1 MDAPFAARRPPP
13 PSCSAAASEP
23 SCASSQPA
31 GAVFRLLCP
40 APKAGGVVS
49 GSRDLAGARV
59 RVLDEPPPA
68 SSRDDRVIL
77 ISSAE
82 CATAG
87 SSLTEPEDRNNPAL
101 DSESSGGI
109 GASSNVGRREE
120 LSPAQRA
127 LVRVFEKI
135 VSVERNR
142 VDDGA
147 SSDPSRSSSPRESG
161 SGRGYVVCRMLAR
174 SDQVDR
180 QVLERIESIRHES
193 GASVTVLPLDHQS
206 FASSRDEL
214 IEISGKFP
222 AVKKALLSVSSCLQE
237 NPRADSA
244 KSGATAAKASGGL
257 PSSTSSHMDPFPKE
271 GHPSGR
277 HAADHLSMGY
287 PPYSGPEVIG
297 ANRRMVVEEE
307 VIFKLLCQRE
317 KVGSVIGKG
326 GSVVRAM
333 QNETGAFIK
342 VADGSPDS
350 DEKVIIISARENS
363 DQIRSAAQDAVMRV
377 HHRIT
382 EIGFEPGVAVI
393 ARLLVPSQ
401 QIGFLVG
408 KGGFFINELKRATG
422 ASIRVFV
429 KEHSQKFDSH
439 YHEVVQVVGNLHSVQ
454 DALFHITG
462 RIRETIFPM
471 KSPRSNFAAPPH
483 LPPFNEMPPPFSRPR
498 HNPQSP
504 GHYPHSPGHYPH
516 PHGMDR
522 PIPPPPPFDLQP
534 PFPHGVDRSI
544 PPREHIPH
552 PYGGDR
558 PGYGPPFD
566 RPPSPRMWTP
576 QGFSGSHPRGMPDFG
591 SSRAPGSWPFGS
603 GNPGPMMASASI
615 EILIPQN
622 LLGHVHGEDDSN
634 LNQIRQISGAMVDI
648 HDQKHGASEGVVV
661 VSGTA
666 DQVRAAQSLVHA
678 FILCG
683 QTS

>member
-13 PSCSAAASEP
+13 SACTAAPEP
-23 SCASSQPA
+23 SCV
-31 GAVFRLLCP
+31 VFRLLCP
-40 APKAGGVVS
+40 APRAGGVAS

-59 RVLDEPPPA
+59 RVLEEPPPA
-68 SSRDDRVIL
+68 SSRDDRVVL

-87 SSLTEPEDRNNPAL
+87 SSLTEPRGGSNPVR
-101 DSESSGGI
+101 DSEWSGGFS
-109 GASSNVGRREE
+109 ASANAGEREE

-147 SSDPSRSSSPRESG
+147 SSDPSHNSSPRESG
-161 SGRGYVVCRMLAR
+161 SGRGFVACRMLAR

-214 IEISGKFP
+214 IEITGNFS
-222 AVKKALLSVSSCLQE
+222 AVKRALLSVSSCFLE

-244 KSGATAAKASGGL
+244 NSGAAAAKASGGL

-277 HAADHLSMGY
+277 HASDHLSMGY
-287 PPYSGPEVIG
+287 PPFSGPEIIG
-297 ANRRMVVEEE
+297 ANRRMVLEEE

-342 VADGSPDS
+342 VADGLPDS

-363 DQIRSAAQDAVMRV
+363 EQIRSAAQDAVMRV

-429 KEHSQKFDSH
+429 KEHSPKFDSH

-471 KSPRSNFAAPPH
+471 KSPRSNFVAPPH

-504 GHYPHSPGHYPH
+504 GRYPRSPGRYPH

-534 PFPHGVDRSI
+534 PFPHGLDRS
-544 PPREHIPH
+544 IPH

-558 PGYGPPFD
+558 PAYGPPFD
-566 RPPSPRMWTP
+566 RPPSPRMWNP
-576 QGFSGSHPRGMPDFG
+576 QGFGGSHPRGMPDFG
-591 SSRAPGSWPFGS
+591 SGRAPGSWPFGS
-603 GNPGPMMASASI
+603 GNPGPMLTSTSI
-615 EILIPQN
+615 EIVIPQN

>member
-1 MDAPFAARRPPP
+1 MDAPLAAGRPPP
-13 PSCSAAASEP
+13 SVCPAASEP
-23 SCASSQPA
+23 NFAPSRPA
-31 GAVFRLLCP
+31 GVVFRLLCP
-40 APKAGGVVS
+40 APKAGGVAS
-49 GSRDLAGARV
+49 GSRDVAGAKV
-59 RVLDEPPPA
+59 RLLEEPPPA
-68 SSRDDRVIL
+68 SSRDDRVVL

-82 CATAG
+82 CTTA
-87 SSLTEPEDRNNPAL
+87 SSNLAEPEGRRNPAPGS
-101 DSESSGGI
+101 DSSGGFS
-109 GASSNVGRREE
+109 ASANVGEREE

-135 VSVERNR
+135 VSVERNK

-147 SSDPSRSSSPRESG
+147 SSDPDHNSSPHESG
-161 SGRGYVVCRMLAR
+161 SGSGFVACRMLAR

-193 GASVTVLPLDHQS
+193 GASVTVLPLDHPP

-214 IEISGKFP
+214 IEITGNFS

-237 NPRADSA
+237 NPRADLA
-244 KSGATAAKASGGL
+244 NSGATTAKASRGL
-257 PSSTSSHMDPFPKE
+257 PSSTSSHMDPFLKE

-287 PPYSGPEVIG
+287 PPFSGPEVIG

-307 VIFKLLCQRE
+307 VVFKLLCQRE

-363 DQIRSAAQDAVMRV
+363 EQIRSAAQDAVMRV

-429 KEHSQKFDSH
+429 REHSPKFDSH
-439 YHEVVQVVGNLHSVQ
+439 YHEVVQVMGNLHAVQ

-462 RIRETIFPM
+462 RIRETVFPM

-498 HNPQSP
+498 HNPHSP
-504 GHYPHSPGHYPH
+504 GRYPHSPGRYPH

-522 PIPPPPPFDLQP
+522 PIPGPLPFDLQP

-558 PGYGPPFD
+558 PAYGPPFD
-566 RPPSPRMWTP
+566 RSPSPRMWTP
-576 QGFSGSHPRGMPDFG
+576 QGFSGSHPRGMPEFG
-591 SSRAPGSWPFGS
+591 SGRTPGSWPFGS
-603 GNPGPMMASASI
+603 GNRGPMLMSTSV
-615 EILIPQN
+615 EIVIPQN

-648 HDQKHGASEGVVV
+648 RDQKHGAPEGVVV
-661 VSGTA
+661 VSGTG